1 MQRLLMATSDRK
13 GVNNPCHC
21 LSIYHHVCFF
31 SFFFLFLPQVEGN
44 EYRIT
49 ADLVCSRVLE
59 QLIQLCNSAQLT
71 KLFASFVPEMERML
85 TNRYASHVL

>member
-1 MQRLLMATSDRK
+1 MATSDRK
-13 GVNNPCHC
+13 GVNQPLPLPLH
-21 LSIYHHVCFF
+21 LPPRVL
-31 SFFFLFLPQVEGN
+31 FFLLLSSICSQVEGN